1 MLINDQVC
9 EHCNTETIIYEEKHH
24 IMVCSV
30 CGLVLTEIEKKIENQ
45 TERELLNIKM
55 KVNKI
60 LSEFL
65 PLLNIHRNVEKSIR
79 KKMLSIVRKNKDIG
93 KLKNVECVVMTLV
106 IYAIRDLKIPL
117 NKQKVNITLKRYID
131 TNILLKELGNLRI

>member
-1 MLINDQVC
+1 
-9 EHCNTETIIYEEKHH
+9 
-24 IMVCSV
+24 
-30 CGLVLTEIEKKIENQ
+30 
-45 TERELLNIKM
+45 
-55 KVNKI
+55 
-60 LSEFL
+60 
-65 PLLNIHRNVEKSIR
+65 
-79 KKMLSIVRKNKDIG
+79 MLSIVRKNKDIG